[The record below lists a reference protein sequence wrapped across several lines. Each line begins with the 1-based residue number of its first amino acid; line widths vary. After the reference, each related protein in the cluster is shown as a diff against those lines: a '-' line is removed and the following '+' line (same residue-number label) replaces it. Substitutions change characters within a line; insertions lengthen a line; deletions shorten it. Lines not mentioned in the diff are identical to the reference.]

1 MSKKTFQEALSSGK
15 FVVTTEVG
23 PPKGT
28 NIERLLSAI
37 DLLKDRVDGINVTDN
52 QSSVMR
58 VSSLAICHLVQE
70 KGGEAILQQTC
81 RDRNRMALESELL
94 GANVL
99 GIHNLLCLT
108 GDHLS
113 AGDHQDAQP
122 VFDLD
127 SVQLIQIAKM
137 MEAGKDSAGNELKGA
152 VKFCVGATVNPGAN
166 PLEPQL
172 LKFEKKIAAGAQFF
186 QTQAVYDVE
195 GFARFMKQVEGFKVP
210 ILAGVIPLKSPGMAK
225 YMNENVAG
233 VSVPDRLIE
242 EMTKA
247 ENKEAKGIEI
257 AARLIKDL
265 KGVCPG
271 VHIMAIGWEEKV
283 PEILSQAGI
292 G

>member
-1 MSKKTFQEALSSGK
+1 M
-15 FVVTTEVG
+15 
-23 PPKGT
+23 
-28 NIERLLSAI
+28 
-37 DLLKDRVDGINVTDN
+37 TDN

-99 GIHNLLCLT
+99 GIYNLLCLT

-113 AGDHQDAQP
+113 AGDHQDAKP

-152 VKFCVGATVNPGAN
+152 VKFCVGATVNPGSN

-195 GFARFMKQVEGFKVP
+195 VFSRFMKRVEGFKIP
-210 ILAGVIPLKSPGMAK
+210 ILAGVIPLKSPGMAR
-225 YMNENVAG
+225 YMNKNVAG
-233 VSVPDRLIE
+233 VNVPDRLIE

-247 ENKEAKGIEI
+247 ENKESKGIEI
-257 AARLIKDL
+257 AARMIKDL

-292 G
+292 A